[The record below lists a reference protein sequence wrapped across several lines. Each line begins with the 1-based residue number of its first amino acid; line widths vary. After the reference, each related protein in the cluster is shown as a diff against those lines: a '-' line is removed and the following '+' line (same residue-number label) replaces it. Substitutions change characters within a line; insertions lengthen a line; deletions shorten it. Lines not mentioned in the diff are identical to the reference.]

1 VTLEQ
6 GLIHVYTGKGK
17 GKTTASLGLAFR
29 AAGQGLSVLVLQ
41 FYKPASTPSG
51 ECAWHGPA
59 PEGPGRISF
68 RRLELRH
75 PFFDRQADKAELA
88 RQINEAL
95 AQLEAEWQQGL
106 WDLVVLDEVNI
117 ALRDKAVSWE
127 AFARLLQAK
136 PLNVELVCT
145 GRGAPPELMERA
157 DYVTEML
164 PHKHPYEKKIAAR
177 KGIEF

>member
-1 VTLEQ
+1 MTLEQ

-41 FYKPASTPSG
+41 LYKPASSPSG

-68 RRLELRH
+68 RRLEQRH
-75 PFFDRQADKAELA
+75 PFFDRKADKALLA
-88 RQINEAL
+88 RQIQQAL
-95 AQLEAEWQQGL
+95 AQVQAEWQQGL

-117 ALRDKAVSWE
+117 ALRDKAVSWQG
-127 AFARLLQAK
+127 FASFLDSK
-136 PLNVELVCT
+136 PGHVELVCT